1 MKSGE
6 SANHQRVYCV
16 FHLERFLCILFF
28 LAMLTVAREAEAK
41 NRFKGK
47 SHGGSPGDFV
57 IIFLRGAQANEAL

>member
-1 MKSGE
+1 MGKVPTTREFIAFFIWNVS
-6 SANHQRVYCV
+6 CV
-16 FHLERFLCILFF
+16 FFFF